1 MHALPHR
8 NSHNE
13 GRESILGPPPTGD
26 RAILEPIAKGGK
38 PLMSVEVHVTGRVQL
53 GRFAE
58 FADAAER
65 WRDFRAGR
73 GHAPCRILHA
83 LSGEMNAVRLV
94 FAYPDLNA
102 YEQEE
107 ARDAADP
114 DYARVAGAMPFVEGT
129 LAYEIYR
136 EAEPE

>member
-1 MHALPHR
+1 MA
-8 NSHNE
+8 
-13 GRESILGPPPTGD
+13 
-26 RAILEPIAKGGK
+26 
-38 PLMSVEVHVTGRVQL
+38 VEVHVTGRVQL

-58 FADAAER
+58 FVDAAGR
-65 WRDFRAGR
+65 WREFRAGR
-73 GHAPCRILHA
+73 GHAPCRILQA

-94 FAYPDLNA
+94 FTYPDLNA

-107 ARDAADP
+107 ARDAVDP

-136 EAEPE
+136 EAEPS

>member
-1 MHALPHR
+1 M
-8 NSHNE
+8 
-13 GRESILGPPPTGD
+13 
-26 RAILEPIAKGGK
+26 AI
-38 PLMSVEVHVTGRVQL
+38 EVHVTGRVQL

-58 FADAAER
+58 FVVAAER

-73 GHAPCRILHA
+73 GHAPCRMLHA

-94 FAYPDLNA
+94 FPYPDLNA

-107 ARDAADP
+107 ARDLVDP

-136 EAEPE
+136 DIERS